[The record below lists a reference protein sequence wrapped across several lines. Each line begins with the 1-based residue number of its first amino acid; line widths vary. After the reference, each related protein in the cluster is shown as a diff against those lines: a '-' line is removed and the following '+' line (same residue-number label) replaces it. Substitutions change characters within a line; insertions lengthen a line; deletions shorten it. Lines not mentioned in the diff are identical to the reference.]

1 MYELP
6 SGPAV
11 DPLYTKNS
19 AFLRTARDTEM
30 KSTHECPR
38 ADIKNNNNN
47 NSNNNN
53 NNSELYLPMMTI
65 SIQNCKSVES
75 KIISYGNLVIREQSQ
90 H

>member
-19 AFLRTARDTEM
+19 AFLRTAHDTEM
-30 KSTHECPR
+30 KSTNECPR

-47 NSNNNN
+47 SNNNNN
-53 NNSELYLPMMTI
+53 NNSEFYLHDYINTEL
-65 SIQNCKSVES
+65 QKR
-75 KIISYGNLVIREQSQ
+75 GEQDNQ
-90 H
+90 LR